1 MKIEGQGSA
10 ASLIAQTANDAVK
23 SGQDKP
29 VTANVGVANT
39 GSQEQEKAKPVVKH
53 VKEVEDAAAVLNEA
67 MKIYNYHLEFKVH
80 QASGKMQVKVVDSDS
95 KKVIREIPPESIL
108 DFSARIRE
116 LLDHMAGILVD
127 ERV

>member
-10 ASLIAQTANDAVK
+10 ANLIAQTASDAVK
-23 SGQDKP
+23 SSQDKP
-29 VTANVGVANT
+29 AVANT
-39 GSQEQEKAKPVVKH
+39 GNQEKEKAKPVVKNA
-53 VKEVEDAAAVLNEA
+53 KDVEDAAAVLNEA

-80 QASGKMQVKVVDSDS
+80 QASGKMQVKVVDSDT

-127 ERV
+127 EVV